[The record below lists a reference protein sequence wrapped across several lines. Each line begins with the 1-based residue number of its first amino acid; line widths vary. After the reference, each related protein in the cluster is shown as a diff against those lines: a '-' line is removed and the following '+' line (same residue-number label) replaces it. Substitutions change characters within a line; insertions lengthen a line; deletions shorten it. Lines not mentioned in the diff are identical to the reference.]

1 MVDLRKFRLVKES
14 EPILSNA
21 VSSDN
26 LTPLSLV
33 LLVGSSGYY
42 KTEDIQFQHRVKSLF
57 FFFANLVIFLR
68 YPILMRKIPLNLVKL
83 G

>member
-1 MVDLRKFRLVKES
+1 MIDLRKFRLVNES

-57 FFFANLVIFLR
+57 FFANLVIFLKF
-68 YPILMRKIPLNLVKL
+68 PDLMRKIPLNLVKL

>member
-57 FFFANLVIFLR
+57 FFANLVIFLK